1 MAVKGASKEQ
11 ILAGFER
18 RIAHDAEAEFNEALA
33 QIEKIALLRLL
44 DKLPS

>member
-18 RIAHDAEAEFNEALA
+18 RLNHDAETEFNEALA
-33 QIEKIALLRLL
+33 QIEKIALLRLT
-44 DKLPS
+44 DRLPS